1 MMMLLILT
9 LVLAAVLIYLSCEYF
24 VNGIEWVGRKFHIA
38 GNTVGTVLAAIGTA
52 LPESIITLIAV
63 AFGVTES
70 QKDIGVGSAL
80 GGPLILSTIGY
91 AVVGWCIFASSKGHV
106 RRRLAIDYGKLSKDQ
121 LWFLG
126 IFIFNAVLGF
136 TTFAGKYLAAI
147 LLFAVYALYCH
158 KEMCVECELER
169 PSSEPLKIRSKQAEP
184 ETKWV
189 LVQTIGSLLFICLGS
204 QIFVNRLEVFSELLG
219 VPSHIIALFLSP
231 IATELPEILN
241 AIIWV
246 RQGKI
251 SLALANVSGS
261 MMIQATIPSA
271 FGLLFTPWRFDS
283 YLAMAVI
290 ATIASIA
297 FLQVTLKNNHFS
309 AGRLSFAAVFYMMF
323 AAGVYFFSQG
333 FFREFVISSIK

>member
-1 MMMLLILT
+1 MMLLVVT
-9 LVLAAVLIYLSCEYF
+9 LIFAAILIYISCEYF

-106 RRRLAIDYGKLSKDQ
+106 RRQVTIDYGKLSKDQ

-126 IFIFNAVLGF
+126 IFIFNAFLGF
-136 TTFAGKYLAAI
+136 ITFPGKYLAAI
-147 LLFAVYALYCH
+147 FLFVIYAFYCH
-158 KEMCVECELER
+158 QEMCVECELER
-169 PSSEPLKIRSKQAEP
+169 QSTESLKIRSKQAEP

-189 LVQTIGSLLFICLGS
+189 LIQTLGSLLFICLGS
-204 QIFVNRLEVFSELLG
+204 QIFVNRLEAFSELLG
-219 VPSHIIALFLSP
+219 VSSHVIALFLSP
-231 IATELPEILN
+231 VATELPEILN
-241 AIIWV
+241 AVIWV

-283 YLAMAVI
+283 YLAMAVV

-309 AGRLSFAAVFYMMF
+309 AGRLSFAAIFYMIF
-323 AAGVYFFSQG
+323 AAGAYFFSQG
-333 FFREFVISSIK
+333 FFHGLVISSVK

>member
-1 MMMLLILT
+1 MILLIVT
-9 LVLAAVLIYLSCEYF
+9 LGLAAGLIYLSCEYF

-52 LPESIITLIAV
+52 LPESIITFIAV

-91 AVVGWCIFASSKGHV
+91 AVVGWCIFASSKGHANRSLV
-106 RRRLAIDYGKLSKDQ
+106 IDSGKLSKDQ

-136 TTFAGKYLAAI
+136 ITFPGKYLAAI

-158 KEMCVECELER
+158 KEMCVECQLEQQV
-169 PSSEPLKIRSKQAEP
+169 PEPLKIRSQQAEP
-184 ETKWV
+184 KTKWV
-189 LVQTIGSLLFICLGS
+189 LIQTMGSLLFICLGS
-204 QIFVNRLEVFSELLG
+204 QIFVNRLEIVSELLG
-219 VPSHIIALFLSP
+219 ISSHIIALFLSP
-231 IATELPEILN
+231 LATELPEILN

-251 SLALANVSGS
+251 ALALANVSGS

-271 FGLLFTPWRFDS
+271 FGLMFTPWHFDS

-290 ATIASIA
+290 ATIASIV

-309 AGRLSFAAVFYMMF
+309 AGRLSFAAVFYMIF
-323 AAGVYFFSQG
+323 AVGAYLFSQTG
-333 FFREFVISSIK
+333 VHVLEILSMK